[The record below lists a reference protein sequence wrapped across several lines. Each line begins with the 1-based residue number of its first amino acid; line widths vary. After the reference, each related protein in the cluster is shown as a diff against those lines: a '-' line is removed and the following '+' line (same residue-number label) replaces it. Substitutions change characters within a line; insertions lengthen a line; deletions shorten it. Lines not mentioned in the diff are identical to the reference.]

1 MGTRALLP
9 AMFAFRLHQHIA
21 YGGTF
26 GEWQT
31 FGATAWLTGAALW
44 WAGWIVGLA
53 VFAAVL
59 RAVVEAAC
67 LAIAW
72 GMPARAATARRLLE
86 GGARA
91 VYYLGVPAWLVLRV
105 LA

>member
-67 LAIAW
+67 LAMAW
-72 GMPARAATARRLLE
+72 GMPARAALARRLLE

-91 VYYLGVPAWLVLRV
+91 VYCLGVPAWLVLRV

>member
-44 WAGWIVGLA
+44 WAGWVIGISPFGESSGTTYASSTMVEIKRLCTAG
-53 VFAAVL
+53 
-59 RAVVEAAC
+59 RAP
-67 LAIAW
+67 LI
-72 GMPARAATARRLLE
+72 RLLLQM
-86 GGARA
+86 RT
-91 VYYLGVPAWLVLRV
+91 
-105 LA
+105 